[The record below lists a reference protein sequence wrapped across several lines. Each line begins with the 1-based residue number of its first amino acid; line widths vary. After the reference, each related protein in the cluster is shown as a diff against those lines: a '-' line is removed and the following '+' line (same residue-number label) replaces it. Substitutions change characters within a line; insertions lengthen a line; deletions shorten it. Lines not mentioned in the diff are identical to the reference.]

1 MSNNTINT
9 NSSLKEYY
17 IKMQEMMNTAVN
29 MVTAINQSLTTAT
42 SEITLATTVDG
53 VTTTFRVPSFLYLES
68 KIEQLETNFNAL
80 FNMPRSG
87 EAWFQKSADM
97 FKLQMVKSTSAPTP
111 PVISTDNI
119 GFNVTENTFLKDLVN
134 PKTYIRLNIYD

>member
-53 VTTTFRVPSFLYLES
+53 VTTTFRVPSFL
-68 KIEQLETNFNAL
+68 
-80 FNMPRSG
+80 
-87 EAWFQKSADM
+87 
-97 FKLQMVKSTSAPTP
+97 
-111 PVISTDNI
+111 
-119 GFNVTENTFLKDLVN
+119 
-134 PKTYIRLNIYD
+134 